1 MSIYYALV
9 ARGPVILVD
18 FTEHHGN
25 FEQIT
30 TKILQNLDTS
40 QDTKCSYTS
49 EK

>member
-9 ARGPVILVD
+9 ARGPIILVD
-18 FTEHHGN
+18 FTEHNGN

-30 TKILQNLDTS
+30 TKILQSIDTNTDS
-40 QDTKCSYTS
+40 RCSYTS